1 MEVEIAWAEERTIA
15 PTAFLNLWQAK
26 VSRPHYVEQL
36 QMEVT
41 GGANNGNGGVM
52 MTAGIADSRGVNGY
66 QGFIGYSAE
75 YPGADDD
82 VPRDY

>member
-1 MEVEIAWAEERTIA
+1 
-15 PTAFLNLWQAK
+15 
-26 VSRPHYVEQL
+26 
-36 QMEVT
+36 
-41 GGANNGNGGVM
+41 M